1 MILTIN
7 SVADSPMLSHNGILY
22 SERNEKAVSPSEAMN
37 RILLTLEM
45 RLGWNGNWDFGTAS
59 PQP

>member
-1 MILTIN
+1 
-7 SVADSPMLSHNGILY
+7 MLSHNGILY
-22 SERNEKAVSPSEAMN
+22 SEMNEKAVSPSEAMN

-45 RLGWNGNWDFGTAS
+45 RLGWNGLWDFGTGS